1 MMENKAKQL
10 GDLLWKVACKQL
22 RGKMGANSFQD
33 YMLSFLFLYYIS
45 NNYLKYIK
53 KELANDYIQCEEECK
68 KINDK
73 NNRKLFSQIKKEY
86 EEKIKEFVE
95 KDLKEYA
102 KNNPYITIQALD
114 DERKKRIKT
123 LEELIN
129 DSIITPLTLWY
140 LKNLEDVAYFEE
152 IVRKKIHYVIKPQYL
167 WDNIYEMAKDENEH
181 MLEIL
186 QNGFTFIENKSF
198 NITFKG
204 LFSEVNLSSEKL
216 GKDNP
221 QRNLRVCNIIK
232 EIGNGLTEF
241 DDNSI
246 IENDILGDAY
256 EYLISQFASNSGA
269 KAGEFYTPQE
279 VSSILSEIV
288 TLDSQNPKIQKQTD
302 INGML
307 DFACG
312 SGSLLI
318 NVKKHVDKINE
329 ENNSHIKITK
339 IYGQENNV
347 TTYNLA
353 RMNMILHGIKDNE
366 FEIFHGD
373 TLANEW
379 GIFSEKNPSKKIE
392 CDIVVANPPFSLNWD
407 YPSNIK
413 DDFRFA
419 GYGVAPRSTA
429 DFAFL
434 LHGFHFLRNSGTMA
448 IILPHGVLFR
458 GGEEGN
464 IRQKLI
470 DDGNIDAI
478 IGLPSNLFFSTGIPV
493 CIIVLKKCR
502 KEEDILFINA
512 DKYFRKDKNR
522 NKLDE
527 AHIKKIVDTYRE
539 RKEESN
545 YSKRVSKKMIADNE
559 YNLNISRYVSTAIE
573 DKIVDLEHVQQ
584 SINNIEDKI
593 TTTKA
598 KVNSYLKE
606 LGLPELK

>member
-1 MMENKAKQL
+1 MEDKSKEL
-10 GDLLWKVACKQL
+10 GEILWKVACRQL

-45 NNYLKYIK
+45 NNYLAYIR
-53 KELANDYIQCEEECK
+53 KELGNDYTECEEECK
-68 KINDK
+68 KINHKDNAKLLKEIQDK
-73 NNRKLFSQIKKEY
+73 YKI
-86 EEKIKEFVE
+86 KIKEFVE
-95 KDLKEYA
+95 NGMKDYI
-102 KNNPYITIQALD
+102 KNNPYMTIQAVE
-114 DERKKRIKT
+114 DEKDKRVKN
-123 LEELIN
+123 LEELVN
-129 DSIITPLTLWY
+129 SSIITPLTLWY
-140 LKNLEDVAYFEE
+140 LYNLEDVTYFEE
-152 IVRKKIHYVIKPQYL
+152 IVRKKIHYIIKPQYL
-167 WDNIYEMAKDENEH
+167 WDNIYEMAKNENEH

-216 GKDNP
+216 GKDNT

-232 EIGNGLTEF
+232 EIGDGLLKFKT
-241 DDNSI
+241 DSI

-279 VSSILSEIV
+279 VSTILSEIV
-288 TLDSQNPKIQKQTD
+288 TLDSQNPKIQRQTD
-302 INGML
+302 IKGML

-329 ENNSHIKITK
+329 ENKSNIKITH

-353 RMNMILHGIKDNE
+353 RMNMILHGIKDSE

-379 GIFSEKNPSKKIE
+379 SIFSEKNPSKKIE

-419 GYGVAPRSTA
+419 GYGIAPRSTA

-464 IRQKLI
+464 IRKKLI
-470 DDGNIDAI
+470 DDDNIDAI

-493 CIIVLKKCR
+493 CIIVLKKCK
-502 KEEDILFINA
+502 KEDDILFINA
-512 DKYFRKDKNR
+512 DRYFRKDKNR

-527 AHIKKIVDTYRE
+527 THIKKIVDTYNE

-545 YSKRVSKKMIADNE
+545 YSKRVSKKLIAEND

-573 DKIVDLEHVQQ
+573 DKIVNLEMVKKDLDD
-584 SINNIEDKI
+584 IESQI
-593 TTTKA
+593 TETKA

-606 LGLPELK
+606 LELPELK

>member
-1 MMENKAKQL
+1 MENKSKEL
-10 GDLLWKVACKQL
+10 GEILWKVACRQL

-45 NNYLKYIK
+45 NNYLAYIR
-53 KELANDYIQCEEECK
+53 KELGNDYTECEEECK
-68 KINDK
+68 KINHKDNAKLLKEIQDK
-73 NNRKLFSQIKKEY
+73 YKI
-86 EEKIKEFVE
+86 KIKEFVE
-95 KDLKEYA
+95 NGMKDYI
-102 KNNPYITIQALD
+102 KNNPYMTIQAVE
-114 DERKKRIKT
+114 DEKDKRVKN
-123 LEELIN
+123 LEELVEG
-129 DSIITPLTLWY
+129 SIITPLTLWY
-140 LKNLEDVAYFEE
+140 LYNLEDVTYFEE
-152 IVRKKIHYVIKPQYL
+152 IVRKKIHYIIKPQYL
-167 WDNIYEMAKDENEH
+167 WDNIYEMAKNENEH

-216 GKDNP
+216 GKDNT

-232 EIGNGLTEF
+232 EIGDGLLKFKT
-241 DDNSI
+241 DSI

-279 VSSILSEIV
+279 VSTILSEIV
-288 TLDSQNPKIQKQTD
+288 TLDSQNPKIQRQTD
-302 INGML
+302 IKGML

-329 ENNSHIKITK
+329 ENKSNIKITH

-353 RMNMILHGIKDNE
+353 RMNMILHGIKDSE

-379 GIFSEKNPSKKIE
+379 SIFSEKNPSKKIE

-419 GYGVAPRSTA
+419 GYGIAPRSTA

-464 IRQKLI
+464 IRKKLI
-470 DDGNIDAI
+470 DDDNIDAI

-493 CIIVLKKCR
+493 CIIVLKKCK
-502 KEEDILFINA
+502 KEDDILFINA
-512 DKYFRKDKNR
+512 DRYFRKDKNR

-527 AHIKKIVDTYRE
+527 AHIKKIVDTYKE
-539 RKEESN
+539 RTEESN
-545 YSKRVSKKMIADNE
+545 YSKRVSKKLIAEND

-573 DKIVDLEHVQQ
+573 DKIVNLEMVKKDLDD
-584 SINNIEDKI
+584 IESQI
-593 TTTKA
+593 TKTKA

-606 LGLPELK
+606 LRLPELK

>member
-1 MMENKAKQL
+1 MENKSKEL
-10 GDLLWKVACKQL
+10 GEILWKVACKQL

-45 NNYLKYIK
+45 NNYLSYIK
-53 KELANDYIQCEEECK
+53 KELGNDYIKCEEECK
-68 KINDK
+68 KINHKDNAKSLAELQDK
-73 NNRKLFSQIKKEY
+73 YKI
-86 EEKIKEFVE
+86 KIKEFVE
-95 KDLKEYA
+95 NGMKDYI
-102 KNNPYITIQALD
+102 KNNPYMTIQAVE
-114 DERKKRIKT
+114 DEKNKRVKN
-123 LEELIN
+123 LEELVEG
-129 DSIITPLTLWY
+129 SIITPLTLWY
-140 LKNLEDVAYFEE
+140 LNNLEDIEYFEE

-167 WDNIYEMAKDENEH
+167 WDNIYEMAKNENEY

-221 QRNLRVCNIIK
+221 QINLRVCNIIK
-232 EIGNGLTEF
+232 EIGDGLLKFKT
-241 DDNSI
+241 DSI

-279 VSSILSEIV
+279 VSTILSEIV
-288 TLDSQNPKIQKQTD
+288 TLDSQNSKIQRQTD
-302 INGML
+302 IKGML

-329 ENNSHIKITK
+329 ENNSHIKITH

-379 GIFSEKNPSKKIE
+379 SIFSEKNPSKKIE

-419 GYGVAPRSTA
+419 GYGIAPRSTA

-464 IRQKLI
+464 IRKKLI
-470 DDGNIDAI
+470 DDDNIDAI

-493 CIIVLKKCR
+493 CIIVLKKCK
-502 KEEDILFINA
+502 KEDDILFINA

-527 AHIKKIVDTYRE
+527 AHIEKIVDTYKE

-545 YSKRVSKKMIADNE
+545 YSKRVSKKLIAEND

-573 DKIVDLEHVQQ
+573 DKIVDLDKVKKDLDD
-584 SINNIEDKI
+584 IESQI
-593 TTTKA
+593 TETKA

>member
-1 MMENKAKQL
+1 MENKSKEL
-10 GDLLWKVACKQL
+10 GEILWKVACRQL

-45 NNYLKYIK
+45 NNYLAYIR
-53 KELANDYIQCEEECK
+53 KELGNDYTECEEECK
-68 KINDK
+68 KINHKDNAKLLAELQDK
-73 NNRKLFSQIKKEY
+73 YKI
-86 EEKIKEFVE
+86 KIKEFVE
-95 KDLKEYA
+95 HGMKDYI
-102 KNNPYITIQALD
+102 KNNPYMTIQAVE
-114 DERKKRIKT
+114 DEKDKRVKN
-123 LEELIN
+123 LEELVN
-129 DSIITPLTLWY
+129 GSIITPLTLWY
-140 LKNLEDVAYFEE
+140 LNNLEDVTYFEE
-152 IVRKKIHYVIKPQYL
+152 IVRKKIHYIIKPQYL
-167 WDNIYEMAKDENEH
+167 WDNIYEMAKNENEY

-186 QNGFTFIENKSF
+186 QHGFTFIENKSF

-216 GKDNP
+216 GKDNT

-232 EIGNGLTEF
+232 EIGGGLLKFKT
-241 DDNSI
+241 DSI

-279 VSSILSEIV
+279 VSTILSEIV
-288 TLDSQNPKIQKQTD
+288 TLDSQNPKIQRQTD
-302 INGML
+302 IKGML

-329 ENNSHIKITK
+329 ENKSNIKITH

-353 RMNMILHGIKDNE
+353 RMNMILHGIKDSE

-379 GIFSEKNPSKKIE
+379 SIFSEKNPSKKIE

-419 GYGVAPRSTA
+419 GYGIAPRSTA

-464 IRQKLI
+464 IRKKLI
-470 DDGNIDAI
+470 DDDNIDAI

-493 CIIVLKKCR
+493 CIIVLKKCK
-502 KEEDILFINA
+502 KEDDILFINA
-512 DKYFRKDKNR
+512 DRYFRKDKNR

-527 AHIKKIVDTYRE
+527 AHIKKIVDTYKE
-539 RKEESN
+539 RTEESN
-545 YSKRVSKKMIADNE
+545 YSKRVSKKLIAEND

-573 DKIVDLEHVQQ
+573 DKIVNLEMVKKDLDD
-584 SINNIEDKI
+584 IESQI
-593 TTTKA
+593 TETKA

-606 LGLPELK
+606 LELPELK

>member
-1 MMENKAKQL
+1 MENKAKEL
-10 GDLLWKVACKQL
+10 GDLLWKVACRQL

-53 KELANDYIQCEEECK
+53 KELANDYIKCEEECK
-68 KINDK
+68 IINDK
-73 NNRKLFSQIKKEY
+73 NNHKLFSQTQEEY
-86 EEKIKEFVE
+86 KEKIKEFVE
-95 KDLKEYA
+95 KDLKEYT
-102 KNNPYITIQALD
+102 KNNPYMTKQD
-114 DERKKRIKT
+114 VNDERDDRIKK
-123 LEELIN
+123 LNEQIN

-140 LKNLEDVAYFEE
+140 LKNLEDVEYFEE

-167 WDNIYEMAKDENEH
+167 WDNIYEMAKYENEH
-181 MLEIL
+181 LLEIL
-186 QNGFTFIENKSF
+186 QHGFNFIENKSF

-216 GKDNP
+216 GKDNT

-232 EIGNGLTEF
+232 EIGDGLLQF
-241 DDNSI
+241 NVDSI
-246 IENDILGDAY
+246 KENDILGDAY

-288 TLDSQNPKIQKQTD
+288 TLDSQNPKLQKQTD

-318 NVKKHVDKINE
+318 NVKKHVDKINQ
-329 ENNSHIKITK
+329 ENNSHIKITR

-353 RMNMILHGIKDNE
+353 RMNMILHGIKDSE
-366 FEIFHGD
+366 FIIFHGD

-379 GIFSEKNPSKKIE
+379 SIFSEKNPSKKIE
-392 CDIVVANPPFSLNWD
+392 CDIVVANPPFSLNWEHT
-407 YPSNIK
+407 SSTK

-434 LHGFHFLRNSGTMA
+434 LHGFHFLKSSGTMA

-458 GGEEGN
+458 GGEEEN
-464 IRQKLI
+464 IRKKLI
-470 DDGNIDAI
+470 DDDNIDAI

-527 AHIKKIVDTYRE
+527 VHIKKIVDTYKE

-545 YSKRVSKKMIADNE
+545 YSKRVTKKSIIEND

-573 DKIVDLEHVQQ
+573 DKIVDLEQVKKALD
-584 SINNIEDKI
+584 SNEANIIN
-593 TTTKA
+593 TKS
-598 KVNSYLKE
+598 KVNDFLKE

>member
-1 MMENKAKQL
+1 MEDKSKEL
-10 GDLLWKVACKQL
+10 GEILWKVACKQL

-45 NNYLKYIK
+45 NNYLAYIR
-53 KELANDYIQCEEECK
+53 KELGNDYTECEEECK
-68 KINDK
+68 KINHKDNAKLLKEIQDK
-73 NNRKLFSQIKKEY
+73 YKI
-86 EEKIKEFVE
+86 KIKEFVE
-95 KDLKEYA
+95 NGMKDYI
-102 KNNPYITIQALD
+102 KNNPYMTIQAVE
-114 DERKKRIKT
+114 DEKDKRVKN
-123 LEELIN
+123 LEELVEG
-129 DSIITPLTLWY
+129 SIITPLTLWY
-140 LKNLEDVAYFEE
+140 LYNLEDVIYFEE
-152 IVRKKIHYVIKPQYL
+152 IVRKKIHYIIKPQYL
-167 WDNIYEMAKDENEH
+167 WDNIYEMAKNENEH
-181 MLEIL
+181 MFEIL

-216 GKDNP
+216 GKDNT

-232 EIGNGLTEF
+232 EIGDGLLKFKT
-241 DDNSI
+241 DSI

-279 VSSILSEIV
+279 VSTILSEIV
-288 TLDSQNPKIQKQTD
+288 TLDSQNPKIQRQTD
-302 INGML
+302 IKGML

-318 NVKKHVDKINE
+318 NVKKHIDKINE
-329 ENNSHIKITK
+329 ENKSNIKITH

-353 RMNMILHGIKDNE
+353 RMNMILHGIKDSE

-379 GIFSEKNPSKKIE
+379 SIFSEKNPSKKIE

-419 GYGVAPRSTA
+419 GYGIAPRSTA

-464 IRQKLI
+464 IRKKLI
-470 DDGNIDAI
+470 DDDNIDAI
-478 IGLPSNLFFSTGIPV
+478 IGLPANLFFSTGIPV
-493 CIIVLKKCR
+493 CIIVLKKCK
-502 KEEDILFINA
+502 KEDDILFINA

-527 AHIKKIVDTYRE
+527 AHIKKIVDTYKE
-539 RKEESN
+539 RTEESN
-545 YSKRVSKKMIADNE
+545 YSKRVSKKLIAEND

-573 DKIVDLEHVQQ
+573 DKIVNLDKVKKDLDD
-584 SINNIEDKI
+584 IESQI
-593 TTTKA
+593 TKTKA

>member
-1 MMENKAKQL
+1 MENKAKQL

-45 NNYLKYIK
+45 NNYLSYIK
-53 KELANDYIQCEEECK
+53 KELANDYVKCEEECK
-68 KINDK
+68 KLNDK
-73 NNRKLFSQIKKEY
+73 NNQKLLSQTKEKY
-86 EEKIKEFVE
+86 KEKIKEFVE
-95 KDLKEYA
+95 NNLKEYT
-102 KNNPYITIQALD
+102 KNNTYITIKAVD
-114 DERKKRIKT
+114 DERNKRIKT
-123 LEELIN
+123 LEELVN
-129 DSIITPLTLWY
+129 GSIITPLTLWY
-140 LKNLEDVAYFEE
+140 LKNLEDVEYFEE

-167 WDNIYEMAKDENEH
+167 WDNIYEMSKDENEY
-181 MLEIL
+181 MLGIL
-186 QNGFTFIENKSF
+186 QNGFSFIENKSF

-232 EIGNGLTEF
+232 EIGDGLLQFKT
-241 DDNSI
+241 DSI

-288 TLDSQNPKIQKQTD
+288 TLDSQNSKMQKQTD

-329 ENNSHIKITK
+329 ENKSHIKITR

-353 RMNMILHGIKDNE
+353 RMNMILHGIKDSE

-379 GIFSEKNPSKKIE
+379 SIFSEKNPSKKVE

-407 YPSNIK
+407 HASGVK

-419 GYGVAPRSTA
+419 GYGIAPRSTA

-464 IRQKLI
+464 IRKKLI

-478 IGLPSNLFFSTGIPV
+478 IGLPSNLFYSTGIPV
-493 CIIVLKKCR
+493 CIIVLKKCK
-502 KEEDILFINA
+502 KEDDILFINA

-527 AHIKKIVDTYRE
+527 SHIKKIVDTYRE

-545 YSKRVSKKMIADNE
+545 YSKRVSKEIIAKNE
-559 YNLNISRYVSTAIE
+559 YNLNISRYVSTAVE
-573 DKIVDLEHVQQ
+573 DKIVNLDKVKEDL
-584 SINNIEDKI
+584 DKI
-593 TTTKA
+593 ESAIIETKV
-598 KVNSYLKE
+598 KVNSFLKE
-606 LGLPELK
+606 LDLPELK

>member
-1 MMENKAKQL
+1 MENKSKEL
-10 GDLLWKVACKQL
+10 GEILWKVACRQL

-45 NNYLKYIK
+45 NNYLAYIR
-53 KELANDYIQCEEECK
+53 KELGNDYTECEEECK
-68 KINDK
+68 KINHKDNAKLLAELQDK
-73 NNRKLFSQIKKEY
+73 YKI
-86 EEKIKEFVE
+86 KIKEFVE
-95 KDLKEYA
+95 HGMKDYI
-102 KNNPYITIQALD
+102 KNNPYMTIQAVE
-114 DERKKRIKT
+114 DEKDKRVKN
-123 LEELIN
+123 LEELVN
-129 DSIITPLTLWY
+129 GSIITPLTLWY
-140 LKNLEDVAYFEE
+140 LNNLEDVTYFEE
-152 IVRKKIHYVIKPQYL
+152 IVRKKIHYIIKPQYL
-167 WDNIYEMAKDENEH
+167 WDNIYEMAKNENEY

-186 QNGFTFIENKSF
+186 QHGFTFIENKSF

-216 GKDNP
+216 GKDNT

-232 EIGNGLTEF
+232 EIGGGLLKFKT
-241 DDNSI
+241 DSI

-279 VSSILSEIV
+279 VSTILSEIV
-288 TLDSQNPKIQKQTD
+288 TLDSQNPKIQRQTD
-302 INGML
+302 IKGML

-329 ENNSHIKITK
+329 ENKSNIKITH

-353 RMNMILHGIKDNE
+353 RMNMILHGIKDSE

-379 GIFSEKNPSKKIE
+379 SIFSEKNPSKKIE

-419 GYGVAPRSTA
+419 GYGIAPRSTA

-464 IRQKLI
+464 IRKKLI
-470 DDGNIDAI
+470 DDDNIDAI

-493 CIIVLKKCR
+493 CIIVLKKCK
-502 KEEDILFINA
+502 KEDDILFINA
-512 DKYFRKDKNR
+512 DRYFRKDKNR

-527 AHIKKIVDTYRE
+527 AHIKKIVDTYKE
-539 RKEESN
+539 RTEESN
-545 YSKRVSKKMIADNE
+545 YSKRVSKKLIAEND

-573 DKIVDLEHVQQ
+573 DKIVNLEMVKKDLDD
-584 SINNIEDKI
+584 IESQI
-593 TTTKA
+593 TKTKA

-606 LGLPELK
+606 LRLPELK

>member
-1 MMENKAKQL
+1 MENKSKEL
-10 GDLLWKVACKQL
+10 GEILWKVACRQL

-45 NNYLKYIK
+45 NNYLAYIR
-53 KELANDYIQCEEECK
+53 KELGNDYTECEEECK
-68 KINDK
+68 KINHKDNAKLLKEIQDK
-73 NNRKLFSQIKKEY
+73 YKI
-86 EEKIKEFVE
+86 KIKEFVE
-95 KDLKEYA
+95 NGMKDYI
-102 KNNPYITIQALD
+102 KNNPYMTIQAVE
-114 DERKKRIKT
+114 DEKDKRVKN
-123 LEELIN
+123 LEELVEG
-129 DSIITPLTLWY
+129 SIITPLTLWY
-140 LKNLEDVAYFEE
+140 LYNLEDVTYFEE
-152 IVRKKIHYVIKPQYL
+152 IVRKKIHYIIKPQYL
-167 WDNIYEMAKDENEH
+167 WDNIYEMAKNENEH

-216 GKDNP
+216 GKDNT
-221 QRNLRVCNIIK
+221 QINLRVCNIIK
-232 EIGNGLTEF
+232 EIGDGLLKFKT
-241 DDNSI
+241 DSI

-279 VSSILSEIV
+279 VSTILSEIV
-288 TLDSQNPKIQKQTD
+288 TLDSQNPKIQRQTD
-302 INGML
+302 IKGML

-329 ENNSHIKITK
+329 DNKSNIKITH

-353 RMNMILHGIKDNE
+353 RMNMILHGIKDSE

-379 GIFSEKNPSKKIE
+379 SIFSEKNPSKKIE

-419 GYGVAPRSTA
+419 GYGIAPRSTA

-464 IRQKLI
+464 IRKKLI
-470 DDGNIDAI
+470 DDDNIDAI

-493 CIIVLKKCR
+493 CIIVLKKCK
-502 KEEDILFINA
+502 KEDDILFINA

-527 AHIKKIVDTYRE
+527 AHIKKIVDTYKE
-539 RKEESN
+539 RTEENN
-545 YSKRVSKKMIADNE
+545 YSKRVSKKLIAEND

-573 DKIVDLEHVQQ
+573 DKIVNLEMVKKDLDD
-584 SINNIEDKI
+584 IESQI
-593 TTTKA
+593 TKTKA

-606 LGLPELK
+606 LRLPELK